1 VIGELLGLT
10 SASGSSP
17 LVGRHA
23 VFCSGLVQCASLLK
37 KLGTTC
43 CTLREKNRGL
53 RCRKMFDPLNS
64 PVFVLIASLVTFWV
78 AAWVGGWF
86 RKSWPILK
94 DENPDDFKF
103 VIGGMLTL
111 LALIIGFTFS
121 MAISRYDLRETY
133 EEQEANAIATEYVRA
148 TQLPADDAEKV
159 QALLKRYLDQRI
171 LFYLTPGQ
179 DELQQIN
186 ARTAQ
191 MQTEMW
197 SAASTSAAAL
207 PAPMATFVL
216 SGLNDV
222 LNSQRYTQ
230 AAWRNRI
237 PVGAWLLMTLISIF
251 CNLLIGYGAPA
262 RSPLT
267 IVILPISLAV
277 SLFLIADIDSPR
289 SGMIRVHPRNLESL
303 TESLL
308 SR

>member
-1 VIGELLGLT
+1 
-10 SASGSSP
+10 
-17 LVGRHA
+17 
-23 VFCSGLVQCASLLK
+23 
-37 KLGTTC
+37 
-43 CTLREKNRGL
+43 
-53 RCRKMFDPLNS
+53 MFDPLNS